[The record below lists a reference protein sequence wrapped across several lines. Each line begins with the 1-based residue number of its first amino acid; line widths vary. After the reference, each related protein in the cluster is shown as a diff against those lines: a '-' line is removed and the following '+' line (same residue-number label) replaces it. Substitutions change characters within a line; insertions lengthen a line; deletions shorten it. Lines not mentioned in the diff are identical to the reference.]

1 MRFTR
6 EQIEA
11 ARRTVYAAMPPTP
24 QYAWPL
30 LAQRLG
36 CMVWVKH
43 ENHTPAGAFKLR
55 GGLTYFETL
64 AREQPAV
71 RHVISATRGNHGQS
85 VGFAARRHGLAATIV
100 VPHGNSAEKNAA
112 MRALGVTLIEHGDE
126 FQAAN
131 EHAGQLAEAQGLHRV
146 PSFHPDLVRG
156 VASAY
161 VEFFEALAAT
171 PDGPPEVLFVP
182 IGLGSGFAAAAAA
195 RAHCGVSTRLVG
207 VVSAH
212 ATAYLDSFRAGH
224 ALESPVSTRLA
235 DGMACRTPVPEA
247 LEVLRREA
255 DDVIAV
261 RDEEV
266 AHAMRVLFTDTHN
279 VAEGAGAAA
288 LAALLQQ
295 SSRWRGKRVGIAL
308 TGGNVDAAVFAEVL
322 RSSAQVRQQA

>member
-6 EQIEA
+6 EEIAA

-30 LAQRLG
+30 LAGRLG
-36 CMVWVKH
+36 CTVWTKH

-64 AREQPAV
+64 ARDEPGV

-100 VPHGNSAEKNAA
+100 VPHGNSVEKNAA
-112 MRALGVTLIEHGDE
+112 MRALGVTLVEHGDE
-126 FQAAN
+126 FQTAS
-131 EHAGQLAEAQGLHRV
+131 EHAAHLAERDGLHRV
-146 PSFHPDLVRG
+146 PSFHRELVRG
-156 VASAY
+156 VATAY
-161 VEFFEALAAT
+161 VEFFEALADA
-171 PDGPPEVLFVP
+171 PPEVLFVP

-195 RAHCGVSTRLVG
+195 RAHCGVKTRLVG

-212 ATAYLDSFRAGH
+212 ATAYLDSFRAGR
-224 ALESPVSTRLA
+224 AIEAPVSTRLA

-247 LEVLRREA
+247 LAVIRREA
-255 DDVIAV
+255 DEVVAV
-261 RDEEV
+261 SDEEV
-266 AHAMRVLFTDTHN
+266 AAAMRALFTDTHN

-288 LAALLQQ
+288 LAGAMQQ
-295 SSRWRGKRVGIAL
+295 RSRWQGKTVGIAL
-308 TGGNVDAAVFAEVL
+308 TGGNVDAAMFAEVL
-322 RSSAQVRQQA
+322 SQR